1 MINKSDLERE
11 TEAFKISD
19 SHASIKKDVQM
30 IKKNLEEKI
39 SKNKLAKIRSDEINK
54 RRYSY
59 FNEKKEEVKNDEDK
73 TKLFFD
79 ENVLKKTF
87 LKKEQLTK
95 NNEIIDSK
103 KKLPKMLKNG
113 NKLPNSQN
121 NGDLLTALN
130 TPNSIAEIKENR
142 ANEKRETIFFNESE
156 IDLGIRQKKKLKE
169 VVGQILNEPIKI
181 TITSILPENLK
192 KIYEDERRLK
202 ARALQLRTF
211 LINLGISHNR
221 ITIKNFKKKN
231 VSKNWKNELVLS
243 FIGT

>member
-1 MINKSDLERE
+1 
-11 TEAFKISD
+11 
-19 SHASIKKDVQM
+19 M

-130 TPNSIAEIKENR
+130 TQFNSRN
-142 ANEKRETIFFNESE
+142 
-156 IDLGIRQKKKLKE
+156 
-169 VVGQILNEPIKI
+169 
-181 TITSILPENLK
+181 
-192 KIYEDERRLK
+192 
-202 ARALQLRTF
+202 
-211 LINLGISHNR
+211 
-221 ITIKNFKKKN
+221 
-231 VSKNWKNELVLS
+231 
-243 FIGT
+243 